1 MIVFFIRS
9 QADGLLFVAT
19 IKYRYTKGTMFGT
32 SFQKKKFDTPP
43 QGDSWLTEL
52 AGVVSGAKGEPMGV
66 FAEEGA
72 DDFFSNMSNPTST
85 QREDTQ
91 GSWQSL
97 QEGQLAVDVYEREDA
112 LVIRALVA
120 GVNPEDLD
128 IAVNGDMLTIRG
140 QRQDCDDLYDD
151 QFYFRECY
159 WGDFSRT
166 IILPVQVQAE
176 RVKAFFKNGVV
187 TIVLPKFSQ
196 KTSVRIMTEDDYL
209 GGE

>member
-1 MIVFFIRS
+1 
-9 QADGLLFVAT
+9 
-19 IKYRYTKGTMFGT
+19 MFGT
-32 SFQKKKFDTPP
+32 SFQKKKFDIPP
-43 QGDSWLTEL
+43 QGESWLDEL
-52 AGVVSGAKGEPMGV
+52 TQVVSGRGQQRAAPQHDDGE
-66 FAEEGA
+66 
-72 DDFFSNMSNPTST
+72 DFFSNNDSSGEVQEPTT
-85 QREDTQ
+85 E

-140 QRQDCDDLYDD
+140 ARQDCDDVYDD

-166 IILPVQVQAE
+166 VILPVQVQAE
-176 RVKAFFKNGVV
+176 KVKAFFKNGVV

-196 KTSVRIMTEDDYL
+196 KTSVRVMTEDDYL
-209 GGE
+209 SEE